1 MDDRTE
7 REVLARLDYI
17 ERYLVNNGKVTG
29 FGYAPFATRNPWSSP
44 DGGSSDSAPASFGA
58 DGFGSTAW
66 PQDMPESQVGQ
77 PFQPAD
83 GSGIGGDIV
92 AMAQAGQKIEA
103 IKMYRQRTGAS
114 LQQAREA
121 IELAL
126 IRGY

>member
-29 FGYAPFATRNPWSSP
+29 FGYAPFATRNPWSGP
-44 DGGSSDSAPASFGA
+44 DGAKDA
-58 DGFGSTAW
+58 FGSTTWADDTPE
-66 PQDMPESQVGQ
+66 PQMAL
-77 PFQPAD
+77 PFQPA
-83 GSGIGGDIV
+83 GESGIGGDIV
-92 AMAQAGQKIEA
+92 AIAQAGQKLEA
-103 IKMYRQRTGAS
+103 IKLYRQRTGAS

>member
-7 REVLARLDYI
+7 REILARLDYI

-29 FGYAPFATRNPWSSP
+29 FGYAPFATRNPWSGP
-44 DGGSSDSAPASFGA
+44 EGDSFDSVPASFGA
-58 DGFGSTAW
+58 RDAFGSTAW
-66 PQDMPESQVGQ
+66 TEDAPESQAAQ

-92 AMAQAGQKIEA
+92 AMAQAGQKLEA

-114 LQQAREA
+114 LQQAKDA

-126 IRGY
+126 I